1 MVPVLRVELL
11 TRSGCS
17 LCDKAR
23 FLLDVIGEDLPL
35 EVVAIDIDEDP
46 ELRCRYDQRI
56 PVIRVAGEEVCE
68 GVITLPSLR
77 AAIGVPAR

>member
-1 MVPVLRVELL
+1 MVPILRVELL

-23 FLLDVIGEDLPL
+23 VLLGVIGEDLPL
-35 EVVAIDIDEDP
+35 DVVAVDIDEDA
-46 ELRCRYDQRI
+46 ELRRRYDQRI

-68 GVITLPSLR
+68 GVFTLPVLR
-77 AAIGVPAR
+77 AALGVPAR